1 MTKLERCHGRVWVWQ
16 KQSWQENNDTAG
28 LTKRLVKPLDKL
40 NKNKIKK
47 IIMYSQG
54 GVRDGIDNG
63 GFGEWLKGTASLNS
77 GPSGDSRN

>member
-47 IIMYSQG
+47 KSNVFIGWRQ
-54 GVRDGIDNG
+54 RWN
-63 GFGEWLKGTASLNS
+63 
-77 GPSGDSRN
+77 